1 MEIES
6 AANFLAG
13 TILVGIGS
21 IVIICVVVTINNIL
35 HKYWKPVT
43 LGFYLPNTNVRFIE
57 PEVEKTVEPKLDE
70 KRDIAEKSGTW
81 RVG

>member
-13 TILVGIGS
+13 TILVGIGF
-21 IVIICVVVTINNIL
+21 IVIICVVVIINNIL

-43 LGFYLPNTNVRFIE
+43 WGFSLPDTNARFIE
-57 PEVEKTVEPKLDE
+57 PEVEKTVEPKLDK
-70 KRDIAEKSGTW
+70 KRGIVEKSEMW